1 MRSYKHKTTSSP
13 PLWCNHNYLL
23 LQGGQIVS
31 SLGDQQQ
38 FIALPLLILAL
49 TGSAVQAGIAVSLGT
64 IAVLVVSP
72 LAGVLAD
79 TWNRKRIMVICDAGR
94 MCLILTIPLAF
105 WFHLLTML
113 QLSIVVTLA
122 GVLGSIFSVA
132 NTAALPNVVTREQL
146 PAALSQSQA
155 ASSSVRTFGALLG
168 GALYSRGSVFPFLV
182 METTAPQISHH
193 CEWSR

>member
-13 PLWCNHNYLL
+13 PLWRNHNYLL

-31 SLGDQQQ
+31 SLGDQQH

-105 WFHLLTML
+105 WFHLLTMP
-113 QLSIVVTLA
+113 QLYIVVTLA
-122 GVLGSIFSVA
+122 GVLGSIFSVP
-132 NTAALPNVVTREQL
+132 NTPSFPTLRPPQHT
-146 PAALSQSQA
+146 PPPLSQPHPPPP
-155 ASSSVRTFGALLG
+155 T
-168 GALYSRGSVFPFLV
+168 
-182 METTAPQISHH
+182 
-193 CEWSR
+193 